1 MDPSEEPLHSVTV
14 SSHAGGRASMGTAL
28 FAGHGKE
35 KRIGIIHALGKSMIY
50 KVKYCFAFLLFGGG
64 V

>member
-1 MDPSEEPLHSVTV
+1 
-14 SSHAGGRASMGTAL
+14 MGTAL

-35 KRIGIIHALGKSMIY
+35 KIIGIIHTLGKSMIY
-50 KVKYCFAFLLFGGG
+50 DVKYCFAFSFFGAG